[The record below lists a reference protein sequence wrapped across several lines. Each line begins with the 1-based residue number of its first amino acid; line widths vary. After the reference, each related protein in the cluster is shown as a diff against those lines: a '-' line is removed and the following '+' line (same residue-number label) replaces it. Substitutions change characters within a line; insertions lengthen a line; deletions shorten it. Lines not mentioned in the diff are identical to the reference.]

1 MTTTT
6 SSSTSSPPPLLHTY
20 KVPRHTPLN
29 RIFAVVYTTAI
40 FSLFVHHFI
49 NLLHSSSTTT
59 FLLHFT
65 LLFSDGILSFMWATT
80 QAFRWRPIHR
90 TVYTENL
97 SQVISSRDYPKLDVF
112 ICTADP
118 YKEPPMGVV
127 NTALSVMAYDYPPDK
142 ISVYISDDGGS
153 ELTLFAFMEAAKFAA
168 HWLPFCKVN
177 NVEDRSPAV
186 YFSSG
191 HYTPTT
197 QTEELKMMY
206 DTMKMKVESVVERGS
221 VADEY
226 IKTDEQREAFNKW
239 TAEFTRQNH
248 PTVIQVLLEN
258 GKDTDITG
266 LEMPNLVYVSRQKSK
281 ASHHHFKAGALN
293 VLLRISATMTNAP
306 VILTL
311 DCDMYANDPSTPL
324 QSLCFLADSKM
335 SKYAYVQF
343 PQRFHGINK
352 NDIYGGEN
360 KRLYQINPVGMD
372 GLAGTSYVGS
382 GAFFRRRAFFGG
394 PSSYVSA
401 EKPEL
406 NPDYAADKVIH
417 SEVVLKMAHSVA
429 SCEFENG
436 SKWGHKIGFR
446 YGSLV
451 EDYFTGYQLNCEGWD
466 SVFYHPDRAAFWGD
480 TPISFDGSLSQNKRW
495 SVGTL
500 EVAFSKYTPII
511 FGTKARGILMGLA
524 YSHYAFWGTWCI
536 PITVYAFIPQ
546 LALLN
551 GVSPFPKVSDPWF
564 YLYVFL
570 ILGSYMQ
577 DCLDFM
583 SMGGTFQRWWND
595 QRMWLVRG
603 ISSYLFAS
611 IDFLAESFGVSSF
624 GFNITSKVVDDEQNK
639 HYEQGVFEF
648 GVASPLFV
656 PLTMTSIISFVAFSV
671 GVTRVIL
678 GNEKMEEIL
687 IQLVLSGF
695 WMVNCW
701 PVYEAMLLRSD
712 RGRMSLKTTII
723 SSILAFALYSVS
735 CCLSFRI

>member
-1 MTTTT
+1 MTTTASST
-6 SSSTSSPPPLLHTY
+6 SSSSPPPLHTY
-20 KVPRHTPLN
+20 KVLRCTLLN
-29 RIFAVVYTTAI
+29 RIFALVYTTAI
-40 FSLFVHHFI
+40 SSLFVHHFI
-49 NLLHSSSTTT
+49 NLFHSSNTTT

-65 LLFSDGILSFMWATT
+65 LLFSDVILSFMWATT
-80 QAFRWRPIHR
+80 QAFRWHPIHR

-127 NTALSVMAYDYPPDK
+127 NTALSVMAYDYPSDK

-153 ELTLFAFMEAAKFAA
+153 ELTLFAFMEAAKFATY
-168 HWLPFCKVN
+168 WLPFCKKN
-177 NVEDRSPAV
+177 SIEDRSPAV
-186 YFSSG
+186 
-191 HYTPTT
+191 
-197 QTEELKMMY
+197 
-206 DTMKMKVESVVERGS
+206 
-221 VADEY
+221 
-226 IKTDEQREAFNKW
+226 
-239 TAEFTRQNH
+239 
-248 PTVIQVLLEN
+248 LLEN
-258 GKDTDITG
+258 GKHTDITG
-266 LEMPNLVYVSRQKSK
+266 LEMPKLVYVSRQKSK
-281 ASHHHFKAGALN
+281 ASDHHFKAGALN
-293 VLLRISATMTNAP
+293 VLLRISATKTNAP
-306 VILTL
+306 LILTL
-311 DCDMYANDPSTPL
+311 DCDMYSNDPRTPL

-343 PQRFHGINK
+343 PQRFHRINK

-382 GAFFRRRAFFGG
+382 GAFFHRRAFFGG
-394 PSSYVSA
+394 PLSYVSA

-406 NPDYAADKVIH
+406 NPDYAADKFIQ
-417 SEVVLKMAHSVA
+417 SDVVLEMAHSVA
-429 SCEFENG
+429 SCEYENG

-500 EVAFSKYTPII
+500 EVAFSKYSPII
-511 FGTKARGILMGLA
+511 FGTKCRGILMGLA

-536 PITVYAFIPQ
+536 PITVYAFVPQ

-551 GVSPFPKVSDPWF
+551 RVSPFPKVSDPWF

-570 ILGSYMQ
+570 ILGSYAQ

-611 IDFLAESFGVSSF
+611 IDFLAESLGVSSF
-624 GFNITSKVVDDEQNK
+624 GFNITSKVVDNEQNK

-648 GVASPLFV
+648 GVPSPLFV
-656 PLTMTSIISFVAFSV
+656 PLTTTSIISFLAFSV
-671 GVTRVIL
+671 AITRVIL
-678 GNEKMEEIL
+678 GHGKLEEIF
-687 IQLVLSGF
+687 IQLILSGF

-712 RGRMSLKTTII
+712 KGRMSLKTTVL
-723 SSILAFALYSVS
+723 SSILAFALYSAS
-735 CCLSFRI
+735 YCLSSGI